1 MSFTNYSLFLV
12 HFFGDFMRFI
22 AVIAV
27 CVLFC
32 SCDSMSQQ
40 KAKLKTKQDSV
51 SYAIGVDIGRNMKRQ
66 DIELDLNVLLAGMKD
81 ASASP
86 TPDKLTDANKASNKI
101 QLTDE
106 QMQAVMQSFQAE
118 MMAKVQAKRAKES
131 EANTAQGKKF
141 LEDNAK
147 KEGVKTTASG
157 LQYKVIT
164 ANPSGKSPADTSTVR
179 VHYKGTLIDG
189 TEFDSSY
196 KRGQPTEFPVN
207 GVIKG
212 WTEALKLMKT
222 GEKFQLFIPS
232 ELAYGAQGA
241 PPSISPN
248 ATLVFEV
255 ELLAIVK

>member
-1 MSFTNYSLFLV
+1 
-12 HFFGDFMRFI
+12 MRFFV
-22 AVIAV
+22 VIAV

-40 KAKLKTKQDSV
+40 KAKLKTKQDSA
-51 SYAIGVDIGRNMKRQ
+51 SYALGVDIGRNMKRQ
-66 DIELDLNVLLAGMKD
+66 DVELDLNVLLAGMKD
-81 ASASP
+81 AMAAG
-86 TPDKLTDANKASNKI
+86 KL

-106 QMQAVMQSFQAE
+106 QMQAVLQSFQME
-118 MMAKVQAKRAKES
+118 MMQKIQAKRAKEA
-131 EANTAQGKKF
+131 EENTAQGKKF
-141 LEDNAK
+141 LADNAK

-164 ANPSGKSPADTSTVR
+164 ANASGKSPSDTSTVR
-179 VHYKGTLIDG
+179 VHYKGTLING

-196 KRGQPTEFPVN
+196 KRGTPTEFPVN

-222 GEKFQLFIPS
+222 GEKYQLTIPA

-241 PPSISPN
+241 PPSIPGN
-248 ATLVFEV
+248 ATLIFEV
-255 ELLAIVK
+255 ELLEIVK

>member
-1 MSFTNYSLFLV
+1 
-12 HFFGDFMRFI
+12 MRFI
-22 AVIAV
+22 VVIAV

-51 SYAIGVDIGRNMKRQ
+51 SYSIGVDIGKNMKRQ

-81 ASASP
+81 AMASP
-86 TPDKLTDANKASNKI
+86 LPGQATDANKASNKI

-106 QMQAVMQSFQAE
+106 QMQAVLQSFQAD
-118 MMAKVQAKRAKES
+118 MMQKMQAKRAKES
-131 EANTAQGKKF
+131 DENTAQGKKF
-141 LEDNAK
+141 LEENAK

-164 ANPSGKSPADTSTVR
+164 ANAGGKTPADTSVVR
-179 VHYKGTLIDG
+179 VHYKGTLING

-232 ELAYGAQGA
+232 DLAYGAQGA
-241 PPSISPN
+241 PPSIAPN
-248 ATLVFEV
+248 ATLIFEV
-255 ELLAIVK
+255 ELLDIVK

>member
-1 MSFTNYSLFLV
+1 
-12 HFFGDFMRFI
+12 MRFI
-22 AVIAV
+22 VVIAV

-51 SYAIGVDIGRNMKRQ
+51 SYAIGVDIGRSMKKQ
-66 DIELDLNVLLAGMKD
+66 DLELDLNVLLAGMKD
-81 ASASP
+81 ATASP
-86 TPDKLTDANKASNKI
+86 LPGQATDANKASNKI

-106 QMQAVMQSFQAE
+106 QMQAVMQSFQAD
-118 MMAKVQAKRAKES
+118 MMQKMQAKRAKES
-131 EANTAQGKKF
+131 DENTAQGKKF
-141 LEDNAK
+141 LEENAK

-164 ANPSGKSPADTSTVR
+164 ANAGGKTPADTSVVR
-179 VHYKGTLIDG
+179 VHYKGTLING

-241 PPSISPN
+241 PPSITPN
-248 ATLVFEV
+248 ATLIFEV
-255 ELLAIVK
+255 ELLEIVK